1 MVFSSIIFLFFFLP
15 LFLACYHLL
24 PWKQAVLLAFSL
36 VFYVFGELFY
46 SYVLLLSIALNFFSG
61 LQIARA
67 QGRARRVALALG
79 VGANLLILATF
90 KYLGFLYD
98 IAASVFPHRFPAPAP
113 QVHLPLGISFFTFH
127 AISYLV
133 DVYRRDVPA
142 EENPVDLAV
151 YIMMFPQLIAGPI
164 IRFHNIRDE
173 IHKRRVTADMFSEG
187 VQIFVIGLAQKVLIA
202 NIVAVPADAIFALE
216 EAQRGTAVAW
226 LGIVCYTLQ
235 IYFDFCGYSTM
246 AIGLGL
252 MIGFHYPLNFN
263 YPYISQSITEFWRR
277 WHISL
282 SAWFRDYLY
291 VPLGGNRHGALRT
304 YRNLVIV
311 FFLCGLWHG
320 AAWNFIVWGLY
331 HGAFLVIERAG
342 LLAVLGRLPSGLSH
356 AYALLVVIG
365 GWVFFRA
372 DTLPHALSFLRSMA
386 GLTVSDPAAP
396 DLAHYLTSEVV
407 LALVVG
413 CVASTPLVWT
423 AITKIALAPLWIQAR
438 LTEVFYL
445 SGLLALFGLCAV
457 RLAAGAY
464 NPFIYFRF

>member
-24 PWKQAVLLAFSL
+24 PWKQAVLLLFSL
-36 VFYVFGELFY
+36 LFYVFGEVLY
-46 SYVLLLSIALNFFSG
+46 TYVLLLSIALNYLAG
-61 LQIARA
+61 LWIARA
-67 QGRARRVALALG
+67 TGQLRRLAIAVC
-79 VGANLLILATF
+79 VGANLLLLASF
-90 KYLGFLYD
+90 KYLAFLYG
-98 IAASVFPHRFPAPAP
+98 IAASILPRHFPGPAPE
-113 QVHLPLGISFFTFH
+113 VHLPLGISFFTFH

-142 EENPVDLAV
+142 ESNPVDLAV
-151 YIMMFPQLIAGPI
+151 YITMFPQLIAGPI

-187 VQIFVIGLAQKVLIA
+187 VQIFVIGLAQKVLVA
-202 NIVAVPADAIFALE
+202 NVVAVPADAIFALD

-252 MIGFHYPLNFN
+252 MIGFHFPLNFN

-311 FFLCGLWHG
+311 FLLCGLWHG
-320 AAWNFIVWGLY
+320 AAWNFVVWGLY
-331 HGAFLVIERAG
+331 HGAFLVVERAG
-342 LLAVLGRLPSGLSH
+342 LRGVLERLPAAVGH
-356 AYALLVVIG
+356 AYALLAILI

-372 DTLPHALSFLRSMA
+372 DTLPHAIAYLQGMA
-386 GLTVSDPAAP
+386 GLAAIGAP
-396 DLAHYLTSEVV
+396 PGL
-407 LALVVG
+407 
-413 CVASTPLVWT
+413 ST
-423 AITKIALAPLWIQAR
+423 
-438 LTEVFYL
+438 
-445 SGLLALFGLCAV
+445 
-457 RLAAGAY
+457 
-464 NPFIYFRF
+464 

>member
-1 MVFSSIIFLFFFLP
+1 
-15 LFLACYHLL
+15 
-24 PWKQAVLLAFSL
+24 
-36 VFYVFGELFY
+36 
-46 SYVLLLSIALNFFSG
+46 
-61 LQIARA
+61 
-67 QGRARRVALALG
+67 
-79 VGANLLILATF
+79 
-90 KYLGFLYD
+90 
-98 IAASVFPHRFPAPAP
+98 
-113 QVHLPLGISFFTFH
+113 
-127 AISYLV
+127 
-133 DVYRRDVPA
+133 
-142 EENPVDLAV
+142 
-151 YIMMFPQLIAGPI
+151 
-164 IRFHNIRDE
+164 
-173 IHKRRVTADMFSEG
+173 
-187 VQIFVIGLAQKVLIA
+187 
-202 NIVAVPADAIFALE
+202 VAVPADAIFALE
-216 EAQRGTAVAW
+216 EAQRGTVVAW

-291 VPLGGNRHGALRT
+291 VPLGGNRLGALRT

-342 LLAVLGRLPSGLSH
+342 VLAVLGRLPSLLRH

-372 DTLPHALSFLRSMA
+372 DTLPHALSFLCSMA
-386 GLTVSDPAAP
+386 GLAAPDPAAP
-396 DLAHYLTSEVV
+396 NLAHYLTSEVV

-423 AITKIALAPLWIQAR
+423 AVTKLALGRGWIQAR
-438 LTEVFYL
+438 LTEAFYL
-445 SGLLALFGLCAV
+445 SGLLALLGLCVV
-457 RLAAGAY
+457 RLAAGSY